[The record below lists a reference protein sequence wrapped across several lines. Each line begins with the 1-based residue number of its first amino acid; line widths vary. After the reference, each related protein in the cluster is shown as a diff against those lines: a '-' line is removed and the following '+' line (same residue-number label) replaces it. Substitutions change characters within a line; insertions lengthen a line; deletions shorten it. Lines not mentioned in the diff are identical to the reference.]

1 VDVTV
6 IGRDNTN
13 SYNGNIC
20 SIDGSICK
28 YPFRVRLTLALT
40 WRRVVGAPQ
49 TTEIAIVRGSLSHD
63 GCSWLCS
70 GVDKCR
76 LQSNPVFIIYV
87 RPHV

>member
-28 YPFRVRLTLALT
+28 YTFRVRLTLTLAL
-40 WRRVVGAPQ
+40 RRVVGAPKRQ
-49 TTEIAIVRGSLSHD
+49 
-63 GCSWLCS
+63 
-70 GVDKCR
+70 K
-76 LQSNPVFIIYV
+76 
-87 RPHV
+87 